1 MLLGFNK
8 RFWTLVTCLVIA
20 GITFMVYPGYARQQD
35 SVHASVED
43 SVSIGEVADPG
54 ILLNSPFY
62 FTKSWSRAGH
72 LFFAFESQKKA
83 ELALRFAN
91 EDALAIKELCEKAEY
106 ISTGKQ
112 CGRFQ
117 EQFQGTLKWTEQARQ
132 EGKDTKE
139 LMAKLKED
147 HLSQQ
152 QVLASVLEKMPEWA
166 REGILIA
173 MENSSSLLENAIEV
187 MQGKQEVEQF
197 REELSLQFSNVDR
210 ETQIR
215 IQERL
220 GMRPHNSATAADSI
234 TIPALVNH
242 PPIITSLIANDY
254 EVIPADKCY
263 IECSAEDHDGD
274 ILNYMWSASKG
285 DISGTGSSV
294 TWTAPE
300 EEDSYDITVI
310 VSDRQGGEDIKSL
323 TIRVELPEPPVIE
336 RLVVTPD
343 EPKYFIKQLVGYV
356 ILSGKSC
363 KIECVVSGG
372 DKLSYEWSAS
382 EGDIS
387 GTGCIVTWT
396 APSRKCDVTLSVTVS
411 DGSGNVVS
419 KEIPLDV
426 RTCRRCFV

>member
-35 SVHASVED
+35 SVHASVEE

-62 FTKSWSRAGH
+62 FTKIWSRAGR

-91 EDALAIKELCEKAEY
+91 EDALAIKELCEKEEY

-112 CGRFQ
+112 CGEFQ

-132 EGKDTKE
+132 EGKDIKE

-152 QVLASVLEKMPEWA
+152 QVLASVLEKVPEWA

-173 MENSSSLLENAIEV
+173 MENSSSLLENAVEV

-197 REELSLQFSNVDR
+197 RGELSLQFSNVDR
-210 ETQIR
+210 EIQIR
-215 IQERL
+215 IQQRL
-220 GMRPHNSATAADSI
+220 GTRPRNSETTADSI

-263 IECSAEDHDGD
+263 IECSAEDHDGNS
-274 ILNYMWSASKG
+274 LNYMWSASKG
-285 DISGTGSSV
+285 DISGTGSSAI
-294 TWTAPE
+294 WTAPE
-300 EEDSYDITVI
+300 EEDSYDITVT
-310 VSDRQGGEDIKSL
+310 VSDGHGGEEVKSL
-323 TIRVELPEPPVIE
+323 TIGVQLPDPPVIE
-336 RLVVTPD
+336 QLIVTPA
-343 EPKYFIKQLVGYV
+343 EPKYFVKQLVGYV
-356 ILSGKSC
+356 ILRGKSC
-363 KIECVVSGG
+363 EIECVASGG
-372 DKLSYEWSAS
+372 GKLSFDWSAS

-396 APSRKCDVTLSVTVS
+396 APSHKCSVTLSVTVS
-411 DGSGNVVS
+411 DESGNVVS
-419 KEIPLDV
+419 EEILFHV
-426 RTCRRCFV
+426 RTCRPCFV

>member
-35 SVHASVED
+35 SVHASVEE

-62 FTKSWSRAGH
+62 FTKSWSRAGR

-83 ELALRFAN
+83 ELALRFVN
-91 EDALAIKELCEKAEY
+91 EDALAIKELCEKEEY

-112 CGRFQ
+112 CGEFQ

-132 EGKDTKE
+132 EGKDIKE

-152 QVLASVLEKMPEWA
+152 QVLASVLEKVPEWA

-173 MENSSSLLENAIEV
+173 MENSSSLLENAVEV

-197 REELSLQFSNVDR
+197 RGELSLQFSNVDR

-220 GMRPHNSATAADSI
+220 GTSLRNSHG
-234 TIPALVNH
+234 LVNY
-242 PPIITSLIANDY
+242 PPVITSLIVDEDQIAP
-254 EVIPADKCY
+254 EDKCH
-263 IECSAEDHDGD
+263 IECSAEDPDGD
-274 ILNYMWSASKG
+274 SLNYMWSASKG

-300 EEDSYDITVI
+300 EEDSYDITVT
-310 VSDRQGGEDIKSL
+310 VSDGHGGEAVKSL
-323 TIRVELPEPPVIE
+323 TIRVQLPDPPVIE
-336 RLVVTPD
+336 QLIVTPA
-343 EPKYFIKQLVGYV
+343 EPKYFVKQLVGYV
-356 ILSGKSC
+356 ILGGKSC
-363 KIECVVSGG
+363 EIECVVSGG
-372 DKLSYEWSAS
+372 GKLSFDWSAS

-387 GTGCIVTWT
+387 GTGCVVTWI
-396 APSRKCDVTLSVTVS
+396 APSHKCDVTLSVTVS
-411 DGSGNVVS
+411 DESGNVVS
-419 KEIPLDV
+419 EEILFHV
-426 RTCRRCFV
+426 RTCRPCFV